1 MEYHIPVML
10 HECLDGLEIS
20 ENGTYIDAT
29 FGGGG
34 HSKAILE
41 LLGSKGRL
49 FGLDRDAD
57 AISNTWDDN
66 RLKVIKTNY
75 RNMKRF
81 LKLEG
86 VSKVDGILAD
96 LGVSS
101 YQLNEPERGFSFRF
115 DEELDMRMD
124 RQQSLDAAQ
133 VVNTYD
139 VKALQLMFSQYGEV
153 RNARTLAHRIVDAR
167 KESAI
172 TTTGQLKEVAA
183 SVSGGPENKYLARVF
198 QAIRIEVNGE
208 LDALKEFLQQSMEM
222 LEEGGRLVIM
232 SYHSLEDRLVKNF
245 FRSGVFSGEPEKD
258 MFGRYE
264 HHLKI
269 ITRKPVEPSEEEI
282 ELNPRARSARLRIAE
297 KI

>member
-10 HECLDGLEIS
+10 QECLDGLGIKED
-20 ENGTYIDAT
+20 GTYIDAT

-41 LLGSKGRL
+41 LLSAKGRL

-57 AISNTWDDN
+57 AIGNTWDDN

-75 RNMKRF
+75 KNMKRF

-86 VSKVDGILAD
+86 VSSVDGILAD

-124 RQQSLDAAQ
+124 RAQSLSASNVINDYDARS
-133 VVNTYD
+133 
-139 VKALQLMFSQYGEV
+139 LQQIFSQYGEV
-153 RNARTLAHRIVDAR
+153 RNARTLAHKIVDAR
-167 KESAI
+167 KEAPI
-172 TTTGQLKEVAA
+172 ETTGQLRNIVTAA
-183 SVSGGPENKYLARVF
+183 SHGPEHKVLAKVF

-208 LDALKEFLQQSMEM
+208 LDALKSFLEQSVDM
-222 LEEGGRLVIM
+222 LRTGGRLVVM
-232 SYHSLEDRLVKNF
+232 SYHSLEDRLVKNYIKK
-245 FRSGVFSGEPEKD
+245 GVFSGDPEKD

-264 HHLKI
+264 HHLKV
-269 ITRKPVEPSEEEI
+269 ITRKPIEPTDEEVLI
-282 ELNPRARSARLRIAE
+282 NPRARSARLRIAE

>member
-1 MEYHIPVML
+1 
-10 HECLDGLEIS
+10 
-20 ENGTYIDAT
+20 
-29 FGGGG
+29 
-34 HSKAILE
+34 
-41 LLGSKGRL
+41 
-49 FGLDRDAD
+49 
-57 AISNTWDDN
+57 
-66 RLKVIKTNY
+66 
-75 RNMKRF
+75 

>member
-10 HECLDGLEIS
+10 QECLDGLRIE
-20 ENGTYIDAT
+20 EDATYVDAT

-41 LLGSKGRL
+41 LLSAKGRL

-57 AISNTWDDN
+57 AIGNTWDDN

-75 RNMKRF
+75 KNMKRF

-86 VSKVDGILAD
+86 VSSVDGILAD

-124 RQQSLDAAQ
+124 RGQSISASNVINDYDAKSLQQI
-133 VVNTYD
+133 
-139 VKALQLMFSQYGEV
+139 FSQYGEV
-153 RNARTLAHRIVDAR
+153 RNARTLAHKIIDAR
-167 KESAI
+167 KEAPI
-172 TTTGQLKEVAA
+172 ETTGQLRNIVTAA
-183 SVSGGPENKYLARVF
+183 SHGPEHKALAKVF

-208 LDALKEFLQQSMEM
+208 LDALKLFLEQSVDM
-222 LEEGGRLVIM
+222 LRTGGRLVVM
-232 SYHSLEDRLVKNF
+232 SYHSLEDRLVKNYF
-245 FRSGVFSGEPEKD
+245 KKGVFSGEPEKD

-264 HHLKI
+264 HHLKV
-269 ITRKPVEPSEEEI
+269 ITRKPMEPTDQEV
-282 ELNPRARSARLRIAE
+282 LVNPRARSARLRIAE
-297 KI
+297 KL